1 MHCPATLRPLRSF
14 PTRRSSDLA
23 TLLQIVVAPSVKL
36 TVPPVGVAVPGATG
50 LTVAVKVT
58 LWPNTEGLPLVT
70 TLVVVPSWFTVWA
83 TEPFDPLKLARSEEH
98 TSELQSRGLLVCR
111 LQPA

>member
-1 MHCPATLRPLRSF
+1 MVCPPTLSALVVQPAWPLALS
-14 PTRRSSDLA
+14 A

-83 TEPFDPLKLARSEEH
+83 TEPFDRSEEVRVG
-98 TSELQSRGLLVCR
+98 QGG
-111 LQPA
+111 